1 MTKPRQ
7 GAERA
12 KVEGGEVSL
21 IGRMWWNL
29 VVVTCCDWVL
39 LVCLLVWDRP
49 TVQNQRRKPKG
60 WAPHFVEQGRW
71 PVVMKPRQ
79 GAERAKVEG
88 GKVSLIGRMC
98 ACWCG
103 TGLLYKIKGTSPRV
117 EPLHFIE

>member
-21 IGRMWWNL
+21 IGRLWWNL

-49 TVQNQRRKPKG
+49 TVQTRVGP
-60 WAPHFVEQGRW
+60 PHFVEQGRW
-71 PVVMKPRQ
+71 PVVTKPRQ
-79 GAERAKVEG
+79 GAERAKVRY
-88 GKVSLIGRMC
+88 L
-98 ACWCG
+98 
-103 TGLLYKIKGTSPRV
+103 
-117 EPLHFIE
+117 